1 MLKRAPVRRVVVP
14 VYSPDAVCGA
24 ANHSPAP
31 PVEAVAT
38 LPPGVNGAPP
48 AGEQALPPSVV
59 RDARGVGELPV
70 VRVEPEEGAVGVIHG
85 GVKRLSEYPV
95 VDGNYLVRGCV
106 GWGRCGCGDG
116 GGGPCGASECAAP
129 REAAPEGYVGHVDS
143 CMYLRECECMRCE

>member
-1 MLKRAPVRRVVVP
+1 M
-14 VYSPDAVCGA
+14 
-24 ANHSPAP
+24 
-31 PVEAVAT
+31 
-38 LPPGVNGAPP
+38 
-48 AGEQALPPSVV
+48 
-59 RDARGVGELPV
+59 

-129 REAAPEGYVGHVDS
+129 REAAPEGCVGHVDS
-143 CMYLRECECMRCE
+143 CMYLRESVNVCDVSEYDLSSVVDKCACAL